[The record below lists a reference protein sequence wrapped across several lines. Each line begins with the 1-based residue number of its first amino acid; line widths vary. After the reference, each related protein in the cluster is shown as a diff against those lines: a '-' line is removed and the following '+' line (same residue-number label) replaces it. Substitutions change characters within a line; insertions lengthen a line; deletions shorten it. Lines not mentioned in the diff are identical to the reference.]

1 MEDDQK
7 REYELALLIDDQ
19 SAEAVIDQFLAKLP
33 DGAEIEISKKEAART
48 IRLAYPVKK
57 FNTATLLVYKFL
69 AIPDVISK
77 IEEGLRFQKNVL
89 RSLLVTLPAQKE
101 EVVKKERVAVAA
113 PQEGVKSETVE
124 ATVATKPKQTQST
137 NPEISSNEL
146 LTKTLEE
153 LGE

>member
-33 DGAEIEISKKEAART
+33 EGAKIEISKKEAART

-57 FNTATLLVYKFL
+57 FSSATLLVYQFQ
-69 AIPDVISK
+69 AIPEVINK
-77 IEEGLRFQKNVL
+77 IEEGLRFQKNIL
-89 RSLLVTLPAQKE
+89 RSLLVALPIKKA
-101 EVVKKERVAVAA
+101 EVIKQAEVAVAA
-113 PQEGVKSETVE
+113 PREGVEPKVAE
-124 ATVATKPKQTQST
+124 ASVATKPKQTQST

>member
-19 SAEAVIDQFLAKLP
+19 SAEAAIDQFLAKLP
-33 DGAEIEISKKEAART
+33 DGAKIEISKKEAART
-48 IRLAYPVKK
+48 VRLAYPIKK
-57 FNTATLLVYKFL
+57 FNSATLLVYQFQ
-69 AIPDVISK
+69 AIPEVINK

-89 RSLLVTLPAQKE
+89 RSLLVALPVQKA
-101 EVVKKERVAVAA
+101 EVVKQEKVAVVAPRERV
-113 PQEGVKSETVE
+113 QSEVVE
-124 ATVATKPKQTQST
+124 ATVATKPKQNQST